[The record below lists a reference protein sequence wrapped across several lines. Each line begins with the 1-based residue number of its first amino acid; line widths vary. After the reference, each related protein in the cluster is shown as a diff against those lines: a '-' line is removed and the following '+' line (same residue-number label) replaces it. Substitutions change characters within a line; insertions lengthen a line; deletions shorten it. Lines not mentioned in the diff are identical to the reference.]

1 MPKSITFDRDLVM
14 ENVMKLF
21 WEKGYN
27 GTSMQDL
34 VDVTGLNRSSF
45 YNSFGDKFS
54 LYEEALSFY
63 QDRQMDM
70 LNKVASSYESP
81 KQAIVSLFK
90 GISQDVGRGDTKGC
104 MVSKCTSEMSSV
116 EPRIMPFL
124 KDNKDRVMNIFLT
137 LIKDAQERG
146 EINPDKDPKTL
157 ALYLFTNLQGLRI
170 TSMLETDL
178 EGVTGQVLEV
188 L

>member
-1 MPKSITFDRDLVM
+1 MPKSVTFDRDLVM

-21 WEKGYN
+21 WKKGYN

-63 QDRQMDM
+63 QKHQMLM
-70 LNKVASSYESP
+70 LNKVMSDHTSP
-81 KQAIVSLFK
+81 QEAIVSLFK
-90 GISQDVGRGDTKGC
+90 GISQDVSKGDHMGC
-104 MVSKCTSEMSSV
+104 MVSKCTSELSNM
-116 EPRIMPFL
+116 EPRIIPFL
-124 KDNKDRVMNIFLT
+124 KNNKDRVLEVFLN
-137 LIKDAQERG
+137 LIKAAQKKG
-146 EINPDKDPKTL
+146 EISSEKNPNTL

-170 TSMLETDL
+170 TSMLESDL
-178 EGVTGQVLEV
+178 EEVTDQILEI